1 MIWEYVNLKVLNL
14 SHNQL
19 DSLDGDLFQNCKNL
33 ENLYFEFSSLRLI
46 DPTIFDEL
54 KSLKEVNL
62 LFNRDDLYSGAQ
74 FENLKIQLQTEFEKI
89 ASPDLVNNLQ
99 RENEE
104 TIMRNN
110 EIEEILKQQNEE
122 QSAVIKQFQHGL
134 SMYLKKFAQND
145 ENYKDLK
152 IKILT
157 HTSLS

>member
-1 MIWEYVNLKVLNL
+1 MKK
-14 SHNQL
+14 H
-19 DSLDGDLFQNCKNL
+19 
-33 ENLYFEFSSLRLI
+33 
-46 DPTIFDEL
+46 
-54 KSLKEVNL
+54 
-62 LFNRDDLYSGAQ
+62 
-74 FENLKIQLQTEFEKI
+74 
-89 ASPDLVNNLQ
+89 
-99 RENEE
+99 
-104 TIMRNN
+104 N

>member
-104 TIMRNN
+104 T
-110 EIEEILKQQNEE
+110 
-122 QSAVIKQFQHGL
+122 
-134 SMYLKKFAQND
+134 
-145 ENYKDLK
+145 
-152 IKILT
+152 
-157 HTSLS
+157 